1 MEKSSSAS
9 IIIFYFLFICLSQTI
24 IFPFIFLTSK
34 DFSPID
40 TLNPQSMPQIWKCSW
55 RRKQPEF
62 SAHLW
67 MTLPH
72 WSFSSPSFIC
82 RRRQWHPTPVL
93 LPGESQGR
101 GAWFAAVYGV
111 AQSPTRLKR
120 LSSSSS
126 TSLVCINSSLIT
138 FIWTF
143 ILSTFILL
151 AIVRLM
157 ICHYLSSTWKWKKI
171 MLLCHILLLHWL

>member
-9 IIIFYFLFICLSQTI
+9 IIIFYFLFICLSQTT
-24 IFPFIFLTSK
+24 IFPLIFLTSK

-40 TLNPQSMPQIWKCSW
+40 ILNPQSMPQIWKCSW

-67 MTLPH
+67 MTLPQ
-72 WSFSSPSFIC
+72 WSFSSSSFI
-82 RRRQWHPTPVL
+82 
-93 LPGESQGR
+93 
-101 GAWFAAVYGV
+101 
-111 AQSPTRLKR
+111 
-120 LSSSSS
+120 
-126 TSLVCINSSLIT
+126 CINSSLIT

-151 AIVRLM
+151 ATVRLM
-157 ICHYLSSTWKWKKI
+157 ICHYLFSTWKWKKI
-171 MLLCHILLLHWL
+171 MLLCHILFLHWL